1 VKRERNQ
8 GHSGGE
14 ASGSSA
20 DKLSKADEHLLV
32 GPERGLGAQSRDHLK
47 EARALKVRRGV

>member
-1 VKRERNQ
+1 MKRERNQ